1 MGKCGAT
8 RGFVFS
14 VGRYCHL
21 LPILFCGGVLHVGKC
36 EGCSSGKYRSM
47 KETAVGE
54 LVESRSEMA
63 RDDGVVSS

>member
-1 MGKCGAT
+1 MRKCGAA

-21 LPILFCGGVLHVGKC
+21 LPMLFCDGILHVGKC
-36 EGCSSGKYRSM
+36 EGSCSGKYRSM

-54 LVESRSEMA
+54 LVESWGEMA
-63 RDDGVVSS
+63 RDDGIVTS